1 MIHDHFSK
9 WKVILQK
16 ILQTQWTASASINLL
31 ILKKQLLVTSW
42 SKGYVL
48 WWSCWRQRP
57 RWCCRYQWYN
67 AGQGRVRM
75 MKICISSLEHC
86 YCCLRIHYCSDADIP
101 EPGSVT
107 ESCYCSIR
115 DEFLIFFTSLRLSTK
130 NFSIFSSGSGA
141 VTREGRQRII
151 FTAITNCLSLI
162 VLTNIVVNSLAGFP
176 QLFSSSNVSLSRFIW
191 VFKYLSALIETDT
204 KCLSKQ
210 MVWFQNCF
218 GSFSVKYFSFTKKS
232 ISGEVS
238 E

>member
-1 MIHDHFSK
+1 MPGLSLSNCSSRQLSNHNKIFDINKSNHVLVSGQFWCNIFQHVPIVLFRNQNFLFTTHSMTSWMIHDHFSK

-141 VTREGRQRII
+141 VT
-151 FTAITNCLSLI
+151 S
-162 VLTNIVVNSLAGFP
+162 
-176 QLFSSSNVSLSRFIW
+176 
-191 VFKYLSALIETDT
+191 
-204 KCLSKQ
+204 
-210 MVWFQNCF
+210 
-218 GSFSVKYFSFTKKS
+218 
-232 ISGEVS
+232 
-238 E
+238 